1 MLSAQLEDLEY
12 ELSRREAKL
21 DDLHQVGSTKRLES
35 WLRRWLYSWL
45 LARAW
50 LYSSTPV
57 LLCSWL
63 ARLILWAGRV
73 LWLRRWLQRSRHIR
87 SEKMTSP
94 LAAH

>member
-35 WLRRWLYSWL
+35 WMRR
-45 LARAW
+45 W

-63 ARLILWAGRV
+63 SRLILWAGRV